1 MIYTMEVHTVRK
13 SGSSA
18 DDRDAVILSLD
29 GKLSAK
35 AKRQI
40 KAAIDSGNVTVRQ
53 SVRTIA

>member
-1 MIYTMEVHTVRK
+1 MIYTMEVHTIRK

-18 DDRDAVILSLD
+18 DDENAVILSVD

-40 KAAIDSGNVTVRQ
+40 KAAIDSGNVKVRE

>member
-1 MIYTMEVHTVRK
+1 MEVHTIRK

-18 DDRDAVILSLD
+18 DDENAVILSVD

-40 KAAIDSGNVTVRQ
+40 KAAIDSGNVKVRE